1 MVTMEAD
8 QIVLISFVVAE
19 KEILAMHTPIVVPPF
34 FSFFDGL
41 SFGVRIAGEGNVVL
55 SEPLKNG
62 VCSRTDSR

>member
-19 KEILAMHTPIVVPPF
+19 KEILAMHTPIVVPPLF
-34 FSFFDGL
+34 RFFDGL

-55 SEPLKNG
+55 SEPLKNC
-62 VCSRTDSR
+62 VCARTDSR